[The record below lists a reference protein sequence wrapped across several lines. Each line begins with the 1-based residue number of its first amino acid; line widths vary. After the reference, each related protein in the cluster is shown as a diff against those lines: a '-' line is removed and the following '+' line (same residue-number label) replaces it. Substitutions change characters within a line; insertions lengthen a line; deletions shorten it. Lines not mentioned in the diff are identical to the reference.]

1 MPNEEEVLIQQGS
14 LEPNKVSTVI
24 TALLV
29 ILSIGTRSA
38 TSILTP
44 IWLDSQNNDVS
55 SNVSDKCHPNTT
67 TTDFSERRI
76 DPYSI
81 MLIVNF
87 LIVVF
92 LGLVLALTKLICPY
106 LITDKERNYDK
117 REFVL
122 VGISDT
128 LSAICFVYASSGCR
142 TAPYLQAL
150 VSNCSVPVTF
160 IIR

>member
-1 MPNEEEVLIQQGS
+1 MAEEEEVQIQQGT
-14 LEPNKVSTVI
+14 LEPKKASVLI
-24 TALLV
+24 TFLLV
-29 ILSIGTRSA
+29 VLSIGSRSA

-44 IWLDSQNNDVS
+44 IWLDSLNTNT
-55 SNVSDKCHPNTT
+55 NVSDKCSLNA
-67 TTDFSERRI
+67 TDNAYTVTEHRI

-81 MLIVNF
+81 MFIVNF

-92 LGLVLALTKLICPY
+92 LGLVLIATRIMCPY

-122 VGISDT
+122 IGVSDT
-128 LSAICFVYASSGCR
+128 LAAICFVYASSGCR

-150 VSNCSVPVTF
+150 AANFSVPVTF
-160 IIR
+160 IMR